1 MMKSIMIISGHG
13 TYATALKSTIELIA
27 GSNKDMYFVDFL
39 VTDTDTTLRAKIHT
53 VLQKNMEK
61 QVLFVCDIL
70 GGTPFKIAAEIAN
83 NNDNMEVVAGVN
95 VGSIIEM
102 MFQKDELSIRDLSD
116 LIIEMSK
123 KSTVKFNKVAIE
135 IVKPYMEKEDRI

>member
-1 MMKSIMIISGHG
+1 MVESIMIISGHG

-27 GSNKDMYFVDFL
+27 GSNTDMYFVDFL

-53 VLQKNMEK
+53 VLHKNMEK

-102 MFQKDELSIRDLSD
+102 MFQKDELSISDLSD
-116 LIIEMSK
+116 LIIETSK
-123 KSTVKFNKVAIE
+123 KSTIKFTKVKIAA
-135 IVKPYMEKEDRI
+135 VKAYREKEDGI